1 MTDPREVP
9 GAPGPFLAAV
19 SIAGAATAAAA
30 ILAWPPPLNGRALV
44 FVGLAVAAGWIRV
57 PLPVG
62 GSLSPAFAFVSA
74 TLMTFGL
81 GASIA
86 ASVLSAIATS
96 VLPGRNQERPE
107 AHRIAFN
114 AGAVGISSTASG
126 LIYLFLGGPVGAVDP
141 LRDIVPILASSA
153 AFAALNLGPIS
164 LAIHLSGEEHAGPAL
179 RANYVWSIPAFLA
192 GSSLAVLLTL
202 LIQRGH
208 LGSLLLA
215 APFVY
220 LMHLAYRARS
230 RQADEEKRHSQQ
242 TAEHYRAVTEALA
255 LAIEAKD
262 ENTEDHLRRV
272 QQFCL
277 GIGRALE
284 LSGPQMEA
292 LKAASLLHDVGKI
305 AVPEYILTKPGRL
318 TPEEFEKMKIHPRV
332 GADILS
338 VVPFPYPLAPI
349 VRHHHERWDGTGYP
363 DGLVG
368 EEIPIGA
375 RILAVADCFDALTS
389 DRPYRKALPTAE
401 AIAFLERECG
411 KMFDPAVLEKFL
423 PAVDALEAAILA
435 SARPSSATP
444 DAPPEAG
451 QGPAE
456 RISTSDAPPSAP
468 APSRSR
474 IYDEITS
481 SQREQRA
488 LYDIARTV
496 GHHLGLDES
505 LTLLSAKIAHLI
517 PYRALVVYLYG
528 EDRRRLV
535 ARFATGQGASRL
547 MNVEIPVGE
556 RLSGWAALHRR
567 AYIGKSHDRPLER
580 DGSRSDLE
588 DLALDP
594 EVSELRSSLVAPLAT
609 GFQDIGVL
617 ALYHGSGFA
626 YDADHLRLL
635 LAVGGYV
642 AQAIENASRLS
653 ETRLES
659 LTDPLTGIPN
669 SRFFFIEA
677 GCRIDRATEA
687 GSGLGIVAFRVTA
700 LEEVQRT
707 LGPTAGARLLGQAA
721 RRLAALTRGGE
732 TLVRFGGDLFL
743 VLTHEDRP
751 MLLAQRAQ
759 ELLEEVQAEPVDARF
774 GIAQAVHLRA
784 TYASFPADGV
794 TTEQILDAIECRLQA
809 DTFAPEGS
817 LPMARPTSQPATS
830 GRDRI

>member
-1 MTDPREVP
+1 MTGPRGVP
-9 GAPGPFLAAV
+9 GASGSFIVAV
-19 SIAGAATAAAA
+19 SVAGAAAAVAA
-30 ILAWPPPLNGRALV
+30 MLVRPPALDAHALL
-44 FVGLAVAAGWIRV
+44 FVGLAVAAGWVRV

-81 GASIA
+81 GASAA
-86 ASVLSAIATS
+86 ASVLSAVATS
-96 VLPGRNQERPE
+96 LLPGRSQQRPP

-114 AGAVGISSTASG
+114 AGVVGISSTVSG
-126 LIYLFLGGPVGAVDP
+126 VIYLALGGPVGAVDP

-153 AFAALNLGPIS
+153 AFSSLNLGLIS
-164 LAIHLSGEEHAGPAL
+164 LAIHLSGEEHAGSSL
-179 RANYVWSIPAFLA
+179 RANYIWSVPSFLA

-202 LIQRGH
+202 FIQRGH
-208 LGSLLLA
+208 FGSFLLA
-215 APFVY
+215 TPFVY

-230 RQADEEKRHSQQ
+230 RQAEEEKRHSQQ
-242 TAEHYRAVTEALA
+242 SAEHYRAVTEALA

-272 QQFCL
+272 QHFSL
-277 GIGRALE
+277 GIGRAIG

-363 DGLVG
+363 DGLAG
-368 EEIPIGA
+368 EDIPVGA
-375 RILAVADCFDALTS
+375 RVLSVADCYDALTS
-389 DRPYRKALPTAE
+389 DRPYRKALPASE
-401 AIAFLERECG
+401 AIAFLERERG
-411 KMFDPAVLEKFL
+411 KMFDPSVVEAFL
-423 PAVDALEAAILA
+423 PALPSLEAASRAVTAA
-435 SARPSSATP
+435 SA
-444 DAPPEAG
+444 APP
-451 QGPAE
+451 GPGSRADGVLAE
-456 RISTSDAPPSAP
+456 RHASPIAAAS
-468 APSRSR
+468 SRSR

-505 LTLLSAKIAHLI
+505 LTLLSAKIAHLV
-517 PYRALVVYLYG
+517 PYRALVVYLYND
-528 EDRRRLV
+528 DRRRLV
-535 ARFATGQGASRL
+535 AQFATGQAAARL
-547 MNVEIPVGE
+547 KEVEIPVGE

-567 AYIGKSHDRPLER
+567 AYIGRSHDRPLER

-588 DLALDP
+588 DLSFDP

-609 GFQDIGVL
+609 GFEDVGVL
-617 ALYHGSGFA
+617 ALYHGASFA
-626 YDADHLRLL
+626 YGPDHLRLL
-635 LAVGGYV
+635 QAVGGYV
-642 AQAIENASRLS
+642 AQAIENARRLS
-653 ETRLES
+653 ETRPES

-669 SRFFFIEA
+669 SRFFYIEA
-677 GCRIDRATEA
+677 GCRIDRAAEV

-707 LGPTAGARLLGQAA
+707 LGPTAAARILGQAA
-721 RRLAALTRGGE
+721 RRLAALTRVGE

-743 VLTHEDRP
+743 VLTHEHQPRQ
-751 MLLAQRAQ
+751 LAERAQ
-759 ELLEEVQAEPVDARF
+759 EMLEQVQADPIDARF
-774 GIAQAVHLRA
+774 GIAQAVHLLA
-784 TYASFPADGV
+784 THASFPTDGA
-794 TTEQILDAIECRLQA
+794 TTEQILDAIESRLQA
-809 DTFAPEGS
+809 DGLSVGGS
-817 LPMARPTSQPATS
+817 HPIPGVENPLATS
-830 GRDRI
+830 KRNFA